1 MFLPETAATPAKRMT
16 VDSTEGESMTSVTEN
31 PVTIDDVL
39 TARDRLA
46 PLLPRTPLVSTRTLG
61 QMTGT
66 TLRLKAENLQ
76 RTGAFK
82 VRGAL
87 NAVLQLTTE
96 QKARGV
102 VTFSAGNH
110 GQALAYAATASGV
123 RCTVFMA
130 QNAVHSKVEAIRG
143 YGAEIR
149 FGPTIGE
156 AFEAM
161 ETFRQETGA
170 TFVSP
175 FADPAVIAGQGT
187 IALEILDDFPEVE
200 QIVVPV
206 GGGGLISGV
215 AIAVKSL
222 RPEIRLV
229 GVEPEGSTAVLQG
242 LRAGHPVRIERNE
255 TIADGL
261 SAPFTAEL
269 NLAIISQNVDDMI
282 TVTDDEIVEALRLIL
297 ARTKLLAEPAGAA
310 PFAALLTGKASVPH
324 GANTVA
330 ILSGGNID
338 LDRLRSLL

>member
-1 MFLPETAATPAKRMT
+1 MTNAPTIAPT
-16 VDSTEGESMTSVTEN
+16 VD
-31 PVTIDDVL
+31 DVYA
-39 TARDRLA
+39 ARDRLA
-46 PLLPRTPLVSTRTLG
+46 PLLPRTPLFTASALG
-61 QMTGT
+61 KMTHT

-82 VRGAL
+82 ARGAL
-87 NAVLQLTTE
+87 NAVLRLSPE
-96 QKARGV
+96 QKSRGV

-110 GQALAYAATASGV
+110 GQALAYAASASGV

-130 QNAVHSKVEAIRG
+130 ENAVPAKVEAIRG

-149 FGPTIGE
+149 FGPNIGE

-161 ETFRQETGA
+161 ELLRRDTGA

-187 IALEILDDFPEVE
+187 VALEILEDFPEVE
-200 QIVVPV
+200 QLVIPV

-215 AIAVKSL
+215 ALTAKTL
-222 RPEIRLV
+222 RPDVRIV

-261 SAPFTAEL
+261 SAPFTADL
-269 NLAIISQNVDDMI
+269 VLAIV
-282 TVTDDEIVEALRLIL
+282 
-297 ARTKLLAEPAGAA
+297 ARTKLLVEPAGAA
-310 PFAALLTGKASVPH
+310 AVAALLTGKAAVPK

-330 ILSGGNID
+330 ILSGGNIGP
-338 LDRLRSLL
+338 DRLKALL

>member
-1 MFLPETAATPAKRMT
+1 
-16 VDSTEGESMTSVTEN
+16 MTSTT
-31 PVTIDDVL
+31 PITVTIDDVYA
-39 TARDRLA
+39 ARDRLA
-46 PLLPRTPLVSTRTLG
+46 SLLPRTPLFSSRTLS

-76 RTGAFK
+76 RTGSFK

-87 NAVLQLTTE
+87 NAVLQLTPDEKT
-96 QKARGV
+96 RGV

-130 QNAVHSKVEAIRG
+130 ENAVPAKVEAIRG

-149 FGPTIGE
+149 FGPNIGA

-161 ETFRQETGA
+161 EAFGRDTGA

-187 IALEILDDFPEVE
+187 VALEILDDAPEVE
-200 QIVVPV
+200 QLVVPV

-215 AIAVKSL
+215 ALTAKTL
-222 RPEIRLV
+222 RPDLRIV

-261 SAPFTAEL
+261 SAPFTADL
-269 NLAIISQNVDDMI
+269 NLAIIGQHVDDTV
-282 TVTDDEIVEALRLIL
+282 TVTDDEIAAALRLLL

-310 PFAALLTGKASVPH
+310 AVAALLTGKAAVPH
-324 GANTVA
+324 GSPTVA
-330 ILSGGNID
+330 ILSGGNIGPQ
-338 LDRLRSLL
+338 RLRELL

>member
-1 MFLPETAATPAKRMT
+1 MT
-16 VDSTEGESMTSVTEN
+16 QLTGIT
-31 PVTIDDVL
+31 VTIDDVYA
-39 TARDRLA
+39 ARDRLA
-46 PLLPRTPLVSTRTLG
+46 SLLPRTPLLASRSLG

-87 NAVLQLTTE
+87 NAVLQLDSD
-96 QKARGV
+96 QKSRGV

-110 GQALAYAATASGV
+110 GQALAFAATASGV

-130 QNAVHSKVEAIRG
+130 QNAVPAKVEAIRG

-161 ETFRQETGA
+161 ETFRAETGA

-200 QIVVPV
+200 QLVVPV

-215 AIAVKSL
+215 ALAAKTL
-222 RPEIRLV
+222 RPEIRIV

-261 SAPFTAEL
+261 SAPFTADL
-269 NLAIISQNVDDMI
+269 NLAIIRRYVDDTI
-282 TVTDDEIVEALRLIL
+282 TVTDHEIADALRLLL

-310 PFAALLTGKASVPH
+310 ATAALLTGKAAVPH
-324 GANTVA
+324 GSPTVA
-330 ILSGGNID
+330 ILSGGNIG
-338 LDRLRSLL
+338 LDRLKELL

>member
-1 MFLPETAATPAKRMT
+1 MTQAT
-16 VDSTEGESMTSVTEN
+16 EI
-31 PVTIDDVL
+31 PVTLDDVYA
-39 TARDRLA
+39 ARDRLA
-46 PLLPRTPLVSTRTLG
+46 SLLPRTPLLSSRTLG

-66 TLRLKAENLQ
+66 ALRLKAENLQ
-76 RTGAFK
+76 RTGSFK

-87 NAVLQLTTE
+87 NAVLQLLPE
-96 QKARGV
+96 QRARGV

-130 QNAVHSKVEAIRG
+130 ENAVPAKVEAIRA

-161 ETFRQETGA
+161 EVFRRDTGA

-187 IALEILDDFPEVE
+187 VALEILEDFPDVE
-200 QIVVPV
+200 QLVVPV

-215 AIAVKSL
+215 ALTAKTL
-222 RPEIRLV
+222 RPGIRIV

-261 SAPFTAEL
+261 SAPFTGEL
-269 NLAIISQNVDDMI
+269 VLAIVAQHVDDTI
-282 TVTDDEIVEALRLIL
+282 TVTDDEIAGALRLIL
-297 ARTKLLAEPAGAA
+297 TRTKLLVEPAGAA
-310 PFAALLTGKASVPH
+310 AVAALLTGKAAVPK

-330 ILSGGNID
+330 ILSGGNIG
-338 LDRLRSLL
+338 LDRLKGLL

>member
-1 MFLPETAATPAKRMT
+1 
-16 VDSTEGESMTSVTEN
+16 MTSATQTT
-31 PVTIDDVL
+31 VTIDDVYS
-39 TARDRLA
+39 ARDRLA
-46 PLLPRTPLVSTRTLG
+46 SLLPRTPLLSSRTIG

-76 RTGAFK
+76 RTGSFK

-87 NAVLQLTTE
+87 NAVLQLSPE
-96 QKARGV
+96 QRAQGA

-110 GQALAYAATASGV
+110 GQSLAYAAAASGV

-130 QNAVHSKVEAIRG
+130 RNAVPAKVEAIRG
-143 YGAEIR
+143 YGAEVR
-149 FGPTIGE
+149 FGANIGE

-161 ETFRQETGA
+161 EVFRRETGA

-187 IALEILDDFPEVE
+187 VALEILEDFPEVE
-200 QIVVPV
+200 QLVVPV
-206 GGGGLISGV
+206 GGGGLLCGV
-215 AIAVKSL
+215 ALTAKAL
-222 RPEIRLV
+222 RPDIRVV

-242 LRAGHPVRIERNE
+242 LRAGQPVRIERNE

-261 SAPFTAEL
+261 SAPFTGEL
-269 NLAIISQNVDDMI
+269 VLALTTQHVDDMI
-282 TVTDDEIVEALRLIL
+282 TVTDDEIADALRLLL

-310 PFAALLTGKASVPH
+310 AVAALLTGKAAVPH

-330 ILSGGNID
+330 ILSGGNVG
-338 LDRLRSLL
+338 LDRLKALL

>member
-1 MFLPETAATPAKRMT
+1 MTQATGT
-16 VDSTEGESMTSVTEN
+16 T
-31 PVTIDDVL
+31 VTIDNVYA
-39 TARDRLA
+39 ARDRLA
-46 PLLPRTPLVSTRTLG
+46 SLLPRTPLLATRTLS

-87 NAVLQLTTE
+87 NAVLQLTPE
-96 QKARGV
+96 QKAHGV

-110 GQALAYAATASGV
+110 GQALAYAATASGA

-130 QNAVHSKVEAIRG
+130 QNAVPAKVDAIRG

-161 ETFRQETGA
+161 ELFSRDTGA

-175 FADPAVIAGQGT
+175 FADPNVIAGQGT
-187 IALEILDDFPEVE
+187 VALEILEDFPEVE

-206 GGGGLISGV
+206 GGGGLLSGV
-215 AIAVKSL
+215 SLTAKTL
-222 RPEIRLV
+222 RPDIRIV
-229 GVEPEGSTAVLQG
+229 GVEPEHSTAVLQG
-242 LRAGHPVRIERNE
+242 LRAGKSVRIERNE

-261 SAPFTAEL
+261 SAPFTGEPVLSLVA
-269 NLAIISQNVDDMI
+269 QHVDDMI
-282 TVTDDEIVEALRLIL
+282 TLTDDEIAEALRLIL
-297 ARTKLLAEPAGAA
+297 TRTKLLVEPAGAA
-310 PFAALLTGKASVPH
+310 AVAALLTGKAAVPK
-324 GANTVA
+324 GSNTVA
-330 ILSGGNID
+330 ILSGGNINP
-338 LDRLRSLL
+338 DRLKALL

>member
-1 MFLPETAATPAKRMT
+1 MTQTAETT
-16 VDSTEGESMTSVTEN
+16 
-31 PVTIDDVL
+31 VTIDDVYA
-39 TARDRLA
+39 ARDRLA
-46 PLLPRTPLVSTRTLG
+46 SLLPRTPLLPSRTLG

-87 NAVLQLTTE
+87 NAVLQLSPDE
-96 QKARGV
+96 KARGV

-130 QNAVHSKVEAIRG
+130 QNAVPAKIEAIRG

-149 FGPTIGE
+149 FGANIGE

-161 ETFRQETGA
+161 EGFRRETGA

-187 IALEILDDFPEVE
+187 VALEILDDFPEVE

-215 AIAVKSL
+215 ALTAKTL
-222 RPEIRLV
+222 RPDLRIV
-229 GVEPEGSTAVLQG
+229 GVEPDGSTAVLQG
-242 LRAGHPVRIERNE
+242 LRAGQPVRIERND

-261 SAPFTAEL
+261 SAPFTADL
-269 NLAIISQNVDDMI
+269 NLAIIAQHVDDMI
-282 TVTDDEIVEALRLIL
+282 TVTDDEIAAALRLIL
-297 ARTKLLAEPAGAA
+297 ARTKLLVEPAGAA
-310 PFAALLTGKASVPH
+310 AVAALLTGKAAVPT
-324 GANTVA
+324 GANTAA
-330 ILSGGNID
+330 ILSGGNIG
-338 LDRLRSLL
+338 LDRLKALL